1 MNHSS
6 LMIGVVFSCAII
18 SSCSP
23 QTEKEAERELT
34 RLDNYLDSVKA
45 ATPEY
50 TAEGWGKIKAEYNN
64 TIEKVENSGE
74 KLSEEAN
81 NKLEEA
87 KAEYNAIKADYE
99 IHIHEANGKTG
110 ITDNKQTLHRQLFGD
125 EKIGADMQFNFV
137 TAKNAL
143 SVYDKFVHSVKENQ
157 EYYSREDW
165 DEIKLL
171 YEALDNRKN
180 EIEKDLASEDNMK
193 IAKLK
198 VQFASINTL
207 KRPLSKIE
215 ENEDAKN

>member
-1 MNHSS
+1 VKHSS
-6 LMIGVVFSCAII
+6 FLTGIVFSCAII
-18 SSCSP
+18 SSCGP
-23 QTEKEAERELT
+23 QTEKETEKELT
-34 RLDNYLDSVKA
+34 RLGNYLDSVKA

-50 TAEGWGKIKAEYNN
+50 TAEGWRKIKSEYNN

-74 KLSEEAN
+74 KLSEAAN
-81 NKLEEA
+81 NKLEAA
-87 KAEYNAIKADYE
+87 KAEYNALKTDYE
-99 IHIHEANGKTG
+99 IHIREVKEKENLAEYKHKLRRE
-110 ITDNKQTLHRQLFGD
+110 LFGD
-125 EKIGADMQFNFV
+125 EKIGSDMQFEFV

-143 SVYDKFVHSVKENQ
+143 PVYDRFVHTVKENQ
-157 EYYSREDW
+157 DKYSREDW

-171 YEALDNRKN
+171 YEALDTRKN
-180 EIEKDLASEDNMK
+180 EIEKDLASSDNME